1 MMEMRVVLVRILWEY
16 EFELAENQGAP
27 ILNHV
32 NLSAGELEMRIRKVD
47 RG

>member
-1 MMEMRVVLVRILWEY
+1 MLARMFWEY

-32 NLSAGELEMRIRKVD
+32 NLSAGELDMRIRKVD

>member
-1 MMEMRVVLVRILWEY
+1 MMEMRVVLVRMLWEY